1 MGLWMVER
9 FTLAGV
15 TFQNWI
21 IPAMMIIAVG
31 ALIAGWR
38 ERRKD
43 QHDRATKDLHLW
55 LVEDGFG
62 AQAKTNSKETNP
74 SVKRR
79 RGGSRNRRRAYLGPH
94 SGS

>member
-9 FTLAGV
+9 FTLFGA

-21 IPAMMIIAVG
+21 IPAMIIILVG
-31 ALIAGWR
+31 ALIAWWR

-43 QHDRATKDLHLW
+43 QYDRATKDLHLW

-62 AQAKTNSKETNP
+62 AEAKTNSKETNP
-74 SVKRR
+74 RR
-79 RGGSRNRRRAYLGPH
+79 RGGPRNRRRAYLGPH